1 MKNYEAHKAAKVRG
15 QNAINAF
22 FNKNVPLILAR
33 LKPFV
38 GEKVVLAT
46 GGFASKFAKLLVE
59 IREEIGEQ
67 EGFRYRIYSSHGYS
81 LWLEGDK
88 CEGVPGDSG
97 CHYMKQSFCLGNL
110 VNGMI
115 LKELYN
121 TADRLPDFKTD
132 FTVEGILATLK
143 EAEELETKARNL
155 KHSIDPFGSGLH
167 GN

>member
-15 QNAINAF
+15 QNEINAF

-38 GEKVVLAT
+38 GQKVILAA
-46 GGFASKFAKLLVE
+46 GGFTVKF
-59 IREEIGEQ
+59 REALAAIQAEIGTPK
-67 EGFRYRIYSSHGYS
+67 GFRWNIYSSHGYS

-88 CEGVPGDSG
+88 TVDVPGECG
-97 CHYMKQSFCLGNL
+97 CHYMKQSYCLGNIE
-110 VNGMI
+110 NGCI
-115 LKELYN
+115 LKELYDG
-121 TADRLPDFKTD
+121 ADRLPNFKTD

-143 EAEELETKARNL
+143 EADELETKVRALRF
-155 KHSIDPFGSGLH
+155 SVEPFGSGLH